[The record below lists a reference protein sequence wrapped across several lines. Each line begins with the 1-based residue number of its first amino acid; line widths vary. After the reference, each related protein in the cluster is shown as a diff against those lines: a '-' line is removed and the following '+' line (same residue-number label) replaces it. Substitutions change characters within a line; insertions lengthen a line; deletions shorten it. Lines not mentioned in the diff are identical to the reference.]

1 MRYDF
6 SRQPS
11 YLLPMSTKL
20 GGFLVAKRKSAKRP
34 LYRRPGFWAL
44 LCVPALAALLAG
56 LVYFWLPDEGGEQ
69 VELAQ
74 FLQWAEAGE
83 VESAQLQV
91 EDERVRFV
99 REDLEET
106 YWFALPSTQ
115 QYMSEFVTLT
125 VDRDIPLEI
134 DQQRFKAFIPAFMA
148 VVAALILVAGFVLI
162 FLMIRSGGSG
172 SFTKAGTGEAG
183 DRPVTFADVAG
194 NDEAVAE
201 IREVRDYLIDPSR
214 LEELGAEAPRGILL
228 VGPPGTGKTLLA
240 RAVAGEAG
248 VPFFSIS
255 GTDFVEMYVGVG
267 ASRVRDLF
275 RKVREQAPAI
285 LFIDE
290 LDAMGRA
297 RSGGATAGQ
306 DERDQTL
313 NQLLVELD
321 GFSTAEGVVLLGAT
335 NRPDV
340 LDPALLR
347 RGRFDRQVVVDR
359 PDRDGR
365 RSILEVH
372 ASRKSLAPSVDLD
385 WLAGQTTGFTG
396 ADLASVMNDAALLS
410 ARNGRR
416 EIHPEDLEEAIDRI
430 QSGGQGR
437 VRVLSAKEKHTV
449 AYHES
454 GHALI
459 ALSDSTNGPVTKIS
473 IVSRGRALGFT
484 RMVDEEEKTVHTRG
498 DLEHQ
503 LAVALGGRAAEEL
516 VLGEATTT
524 AKDDLRRAT
533 DLARRMVCEF
543 GMSSK
548 LGRRAL
554 GRPTSGD
561 YLGDGAL
568 QPDYSG
574 EVAALIDREV
584 QRLVD
589 DAFEGAKEFLERHR
603 STLDRLAQELMS
615 RETLRQDDLEAFTAA
630 VRGDGW
636 AVPRPPA
643 EGEPEDGSPKELAGG
658 HSG

>member
-1 MRYDF
+1 
-6 SRQPS
+6 
-11 YLLPMSTKL
+11 MS
-20 GGFLVAKRKSAKRP
+20 KRKSGKRP

-44 LCVPALAALLAG
+44 LCLPVLAALLAG
-56 LVYFWLPDEGGEQ
+56 LVYFWLPEESGEQ

-74 FLQWAEAGE
+74 FLEWAESGE
-83 VESAQLQV
+83 VESAAWQV
-91 EDERVRFV
+91 EDGRVLFARDD
-99 REDLEET
+99 ES

-115 QYMSEFVTLT
+115 QYMTEFVMLTLE
-125 VDRDIPLEI
+125 RGIPLEI
-134 DQQRFKAFIPAFMA
+134 DQQSLKSFIPALMA
-148 VVAALILVAGFVLI
+148 VVAALILVAGFVLV
-162 FLMIRSGGSG
+162 FLLIRSGGSS
-172 SFTKAGTGEAG
+172 SFTKVGAGQKSE
-183 DRPVTFADVAG
+183 RPVTFDDVAG

-201 IREVRDYLIDPSR
+201 IREVRDYLMDPSR
-214 LEELGAEAPRGILL
+214 LEELGAEAPHGILL

-359 PDRDGR
+359 PDREGR
-365 RSILEVH
+365 QAILKVH
-372 ASRKSLAPSVDLD
+372 AARKRLAPSVDLD
-385 WLAGQTTGFTG
+385 RLAGQTTGFTG
-396 ADLASVMNDAALLS
+396 ADLASIMNDAALLS

-416 EIHPEDLEEAIDRI
+416 EIGESELEEAIDRI

-437 VRVLSAKEKHTV
+437 VRVLSPAEKHTV

-459 ALSDSTNGPVTKIS
+459 ALSSLDSGPVSKIS

-484 RMVDEEEKTVHTRG
+484 RMVGDEEKTVHTRG
-498 DLEHQ
+498 DLEQQ
-503 LAVALGGRAAEEL
+503 LAVVLGGRAAEEL
-516 VLGEATTT
+516 VLGQATTT

-543 GMSSK
+543 GMSDK

-554 GRPTSGD
+554 GRPTSGG
-561 YLGDGAL
+561 YLGDEPL
-568 QPDYSG
+568 RPDYSG

-584 QRLVD
+584 QRTID
-589 DAFEGAKEFLERHR
+589 EAFERAREFLLQHRHV
-603 STLDRLAQELMS
+603 LDQLAQQLMEQ
-615 RETLRQDDLEAFTAA
+615 ETLREDDLIPFVAALREQDQRIPRSPEEETA
-630 VRGDGW
+630 DGQTRQLT
-636 AVPRPPA
+636 PDQSR
-643 EGEPEDGSPKELAGG
+643 
-658 HSG
+658 